1 MMSFSR
7 NSFQSKQ
14 SVDSSTITTSTL
26 QLSSSTSS
34 TSSSSSSESESS
46 PIFINKV
53 KHQSNHTS
61 PPPPPHSPITQ
72 PTLPPTSGE
81 KVKIK
86 ERKKENDNKSII
98 ILPSSYQP
106 KSTPITIQPQLKQQ
120 PTLSTKSQSNIKP
133 VEEIKDISIIF
144 DTNYYLD
151 CLDNIES
158 YLKRSLKIYN
168 SKHSSLQSTASILQ
182 PYYYMIV
189 PQQVLVEL
197 DGLKLSNNNYTATR
211 ARKASRMLVDSLA
224 VYKNEILFLQS
235 DSEIF

>member
-34 TSSSSSSESESS
+34 TSSSSSSSSESESS

-61 PPPPPHSPITQ
+61 PPHSPITQ

-106 KSTPITIQPQLKQQ
+106 KFTPITIQPQLKQQ
-120 PTLSTKSQSNIKP
+120 PTLSTKSNIKP

-158 YLKRSLKIYN
+158 YLKRALKIYN

-224 VYKNEILFLQS
+224 VYKNKILFLQS

>member
-1 MMSFSR
+1 M
-7 NSFQSKQ
+7 
-14 SVDSSTITTSTL
+14 
-26 QLSSSTSS
+26 
-34 TSSSSSSESESS
+34 
-46 PIFINKV
+46 
-53 KHQSNHTS
+53 
-61 PPPPPHSPITQ
+61 
-72 PTLPPTSGE
+72 
-81 KVKIK
+81 
-86 ERKKENDNKSII
+86 
-98 ILPSSYQP
+98 
-106 KSTPITIQPQLKQQ
+106 
-120 PTLSTKSQSNIKP
+120 
-133 VEEIKDISIIF
+133 EEIKDISIIF

-224 VYKNEILFLQS
+224 VYKNKILFLQS